1 MLPGC
6 RRVALGGCA
15 IINREG
21 RSRQDICANCS
32 PGDWIRSY
40 ELQSRPT
47 MNGWYYF
54 WMANFL
60 LAGSAFA
67 VITVIVLVR
76 GLRDLREMFA
86 NLRAEAQR
94 PR

>member
-1 MLPGC
+1 
-6 RRVALGGCA
+6 
-15 IINREG
+15 
-21 RSRQDICANCS
+21 
-32 PGDWIRSY
+32 
-40 ELQSRPT
+40 

-67 VITVIVLVR
+67 VITFIVLVR

-86 NLRAEAQR
+86 NLRVEAQR
-94 PR
+94 RR

>member
-1 MLPGC
+1 MCMFPG
-6 RRVALGGCA
+6 
-15 IINREG
+15 
-21 RSRQDICANCS
+21 
-32 PGDWIRSY
+32 PGETASLD

-47 MNGWYYF
+47 MNAWYYF
-54 WMANFL
+54 WVANFV

-86 NLRAEAQR
+86 NLRAERQR

>member
-1 MLPGC
+1 MP
-6 RRVALGGCA
+6 VSAF
-15 IINREG
+15 
-21 RSRQDICANCS
+21 D
-32 PGDWIRSY
+32 
-40 ELQSRPT
+40 ELQFSPT

-54 WMANFL
+54 WMANVVV
-60 LAGSAFA
+60 AGSAFG
-67 VITVIVLVR
+67 VITLIVLVL